1 MVQDK
6 PTYDYKFLKGDKPTV
21 GIVGCPFSGG
31 QPKAGVDT
39 GPLQLIESG
48 LIPDIESL
56 GWKVDFAGA
65 DTLVE
70 PLVSETPDPDIGKL
84 KKPRLVSQVNKEVA
98 ERVYAHSSK
107 GELTV
112 TLGGDHSLAMGTVSG
127 TFKAHP
133 DAALIW
139 VDAHADINTPLTT
152 PSGNLHGCPVSFLLG
167 LPGTS
172 KEDLPEF
179 AWIEPV
185 LKAERLVYIGL
196 RDIDEGERKILREN
210 NIKCFT
216 MHHIDKHGIGKVV
229 EMALDHVGRARPIHL
244 SFDVDA
250 FDPTVAPSTGTA
262 VRGGLSFREGHY
274 VVEAVAETGNLVSL
288 DIMEINPSIAAME
301 GDVQQTVDIGRS
313 LVRCALGET
322 LL

>member
-1 MVQDK
+1 MPQDK
-6 PTYDYKFLKGDKPTV
+6 PSFDYRFLKSNPPTV

-31 QPKAGVDT
+31 QPRAGVDT

-48 LIPDIESL
+48 LIQDIEFL

-70 PLVSETPDPDIGKL
+70 PLVSDTPDPDIGKL
-84 KKPRLVSQVNKEVA
+84 KKPRLVSKVNQEVA
-98 ERVYAHSSK
+98 ERVYSHASK

-133 DAALIW
+133 EAALIW

-172 KEDLPEF
+172 KEEIPEF
-179 AWIEPV
+179 GWIEPV
-185 LKAERLVYIGL
+185 LKSERLVYIGL
-196 RDIDEGERKILREN
+196 RDIDEGERKILKEH
-210 NIKCFT
+210 NIKAFS
-216 MHHIDKHGIGKVV
+216 MHHVDKYGIGKVV
-229 EMALDHVGRARPIHL
+229 EMALEHVGTDRPIHL

-250 FDPTVAPSTGTA
+250 LDPTVAPSTGTA

-274 VVEAVAETGNLVSL
+274 IVEAIAETGRLVSL
-288 DIMEINPSIAAME
+288 DIMEINPSIASME

-313 LVRCALGET
+313 LVRCAVGET